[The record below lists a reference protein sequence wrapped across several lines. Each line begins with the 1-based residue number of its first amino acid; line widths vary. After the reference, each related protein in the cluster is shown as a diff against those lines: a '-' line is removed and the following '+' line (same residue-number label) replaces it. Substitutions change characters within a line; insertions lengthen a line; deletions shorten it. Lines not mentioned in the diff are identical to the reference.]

1 MKNKTEKSKRVETL
15 LTGVV
20 ISAKT
25 DKTISVHVER
35 IFQHPV
41 YNKIIRTKKKYLVHD
56 ENKKGKVGDV
66 VSIRLVRPISKR
78 KRWLLVDVIRAARDK
93 EQHTIEEE
101 VAK

>member
-1 MKNKTEKSKRVETL
+1 MKNKTEKSKRVETI

-20 ISAKT
+20 VSAKA
-25 DKTISVHVER
+25 DKTVSVHVER

-56 ENKKGKVGDV
+56 ENKKSKVGDV

-78 KRWLLVDVIRAARDK
+78 KRWLLVDVVKAARDK
-93 EQHTIEEE
+93 EMLTLDDE
-101 VAK
+101 VVK

>member
-1 MKNKTEKSKRVETL
+1 MTNKTEKTKRVETV

-20 ISAKT
+20 VSTKT
-25 DKTISVHVER
+25 DKTISVQVER

-56 ENKKGKVGDV
+56 ENKKSKVGDV
-66 VSIRLVRPISKR
+66 VNIRMVRPISKR
-78 KRWLLVDVIRAARDK
+78 KRWLLVDVLRAAQEK
-93 EQHTIEEE
+93 EMHTLEDE